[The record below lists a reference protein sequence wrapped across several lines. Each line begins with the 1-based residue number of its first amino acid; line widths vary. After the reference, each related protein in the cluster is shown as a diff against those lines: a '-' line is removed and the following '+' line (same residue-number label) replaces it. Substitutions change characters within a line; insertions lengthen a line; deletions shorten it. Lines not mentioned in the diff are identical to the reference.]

1 MPSTSQPLHES
12 YRQLIRFC
20 ALAAFFVHMAFIP
33 IFAHHG
39 VMELAL
45 FNIGSI
51 SIHAAAFWLARPH
64 GNVGLGADLIGIEV
78 AAHAIAATVAI
89 GWNSGFHYLMIPL
102 VPVCMLSTT
111 RTRPVRLAI
120 VVIASLLYM
129 GLMYWSD
136 HYQPYYQID
145 SEILSVLHYGCATT
159 LFLTFM
165 TVAARYHDIIA
176 EAQEALAREAATDP
190 LTGALNRRRLTQL
203 ASELPKSQPSA
214 LLLCDLDHFK
224 QVNDTYGHDAGDTVL
239 QTFHQLL
246 QDGARSGDYVARWGG
261 EEFLVLLPNTQM
273 DVARQVAQR
282 LRQQLERTPIILC
295 DGSTL
300 HVTVTIGLA
309 RMELGDSLQSAV
321 RRADEALYKGK
332 ESGRNQVHDSS
343 DDAME
348 HHPAES
354 LHQPSLL

>member
-1 MPSTSQPLHES
+1 MPSSPKLLHES

-33 IFAHHG
+33 IFAHQG

-45 FNIGSI
+45 FNIASI
-51 SIHAAAFWLARPH
+51 TIHATAFWLARP
-64 GNVGLGADLIGIEV
+64 GGKVGLGADLIGIEV

-89 GWNSGFHYLMIPL
+89 GWDSGFHYLMIPL

-111 RTRPVRLAI
+111 RTRPVRLAV
-120 VVIASLLYM
+120 VVIASLQYM

-136 HYQPYYQID
+136 HYEPYYQIAP
-145 SEILSVLHYGCATT
+145 EILHILNYGCATT

-165 TVAARYHDIIA
+165 TIAARYHDIIA

-190 LTGALNRRRLTQL
+190 LTGALNRRRMTQL
-203 ASELPKSQPSA
+203 ASELQTSQQSA

-224 QVNDTYGHDAGDTVL
+224 RINDTYGHDAGDKVL

-261 EEFLVLLPNTQM
+261 EEFLVLLPNTEM
-273 DVARQVAQR
+273 DVARQVAHR
-282 LRQQLERTPIILC
+282 LRQQLERTPITLC

-300 HVTVTIGLA
+300 RVTVTIGIA
-309 RMELGDSLQSAV
+309 RMALGDSLQSAV
-321 RRADEALYKGK
+321 RRADEALYRGK
-332 ESGRNQVHDSS
+332 EAGRNQVHDSS
-343 DDAME
+343 E
-348 HHPAES
+348 EEGSGSHTEYR
-354 LHQPSLL
+354 HQPSLL